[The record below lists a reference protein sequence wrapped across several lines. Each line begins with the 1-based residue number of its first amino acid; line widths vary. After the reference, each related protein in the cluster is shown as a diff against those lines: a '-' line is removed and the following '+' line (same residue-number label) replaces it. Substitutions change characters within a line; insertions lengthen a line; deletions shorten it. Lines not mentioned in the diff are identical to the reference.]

1 MYLNFDYN
9 MAKKCDN
16 EIETLEGKILS
27 SLLEGPKTNTQL
39 LVKLG
44 YTTNQHGHI
53 SKRLKNLE
61 TKGFIEYK
69 FVKSENVDDFCKLWS
84 IIPSNDNFKKML
96 DDHPS
101 LLVKMHKNELVLN
114 SILEVSQ
121 CALEVSECG
130 ENVFAPLFKEF
141 Q

>member
-1 MYLNFDYN
+1 MDSNFDYN
-9 MAKKCDN
+9 ITKRCDN
-16 EIETLEGKILS
+16 ETETLEEKIIS

-39 LVKLG
+39 LEKLG
-44 YTTNQHGHI
+44 YDTNRHANI
-53 SKRLKNLE
+53 TKPLKNLE
-61 TKGFIEYK
+61 KKGFIGYK
-69 FVKSENVDDFCKLWS
+69 PVKSEIIDNFCKLWS
-84 IIPSNDNFKKML
+84 IIPSNDTFKKML

-121 CALEVSECG
+121 SALEVSECG